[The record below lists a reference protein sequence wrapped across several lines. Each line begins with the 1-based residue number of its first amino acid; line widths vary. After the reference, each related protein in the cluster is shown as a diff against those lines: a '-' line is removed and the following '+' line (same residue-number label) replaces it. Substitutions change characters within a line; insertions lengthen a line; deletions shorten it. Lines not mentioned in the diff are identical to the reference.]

1 MRQIVMGEMCLRNV
15 YQTLVLALLFPIIIL
30 VGKKKPSFAP
40 FHRFLWCLVLSSW
53 WSDCECPLTPSKLL
67 YKYNPNKIHSTF
79 TLFQSQ
85 TCSWG
90 IWFMADGKQITPP
103 HLPDLLC
110 LASARSSV
118 WLQITHA
125 EVVTF
130 LGCHLMFMYKHNWW
144 VAVALLAFP
153 RESVTCPSQLFFEG
167 WRREDQTLVCTKDF
181 KPAGVTA
188 QNNNNTLNSCKAF
201 HPVIPKHFPLLNP

>member
-1 MRQIVMGEMCLRNV
+1 MCVSSKNCSVSWTWLL
-15 YQTLVLALLFPIIIL
+15 LVQSTISFVP
-30 VGKKKPSFAP
+30 VSPSLYLTTSEP
-40 FHRFLWCLVLSSW
+40 F
-53 WSDCECPLTPSKLL
+53 
-67 YKYNPNKIHSTF
+67 
-79 TLFQSQ
+79 
-85 TCSWG
+85 
-90 IWFMADGKQITPP
+90 TPP

-118 WLQITHA
+118 WLQITHV